1 MQIRPGIDTAWILS
15 EFSNARILSGF
26 SNAWIRFGF
35 NNAWIRSVFSKSRS
49 DSERNALIRIRTLW
63 VGTNPNHL
71 TASLAKLH
79 L

>member
-15 EFSNARILSGF
+15 GFSNARILSGF

-35 NNAWIRSVFSKSRS
+35 NDAWIRSGFSKSRS
-49 DSERNALIRIRTLW
+49 GFKEKCLDPHPDS

-71 TASLAKLH
+71 TASLTKLH